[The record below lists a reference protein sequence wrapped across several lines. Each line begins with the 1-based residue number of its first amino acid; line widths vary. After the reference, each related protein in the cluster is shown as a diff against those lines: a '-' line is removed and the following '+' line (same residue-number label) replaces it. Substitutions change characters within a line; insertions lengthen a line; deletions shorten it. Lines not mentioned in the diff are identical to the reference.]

1 MNELAVPIITG
12 LITAGTTVIVCL
24 INNYV
29 ILKKDR
35 KARDQ
40 EFLKDMN
47 DIRKSNEKAIQEI
60 KEDFFA
66 HMEELVATQSEVLN
80 KIEIIEVRHTN
91 LCAAVEKH
99 NNVIERTFKLEEKM
113 ALAEEKQR
121 VANHRINDLETETRE
136 LRKHE

>member
-99 NNVIERTFKLEEKM
+99 NNVIERTFKLEEKW
-113 ALAEEKQR
+113 
-121 VANHRINDLETETRE
+121 H
-136 LRKHE
+136 